1 MKLWKR
7 GDTLIEVA
15 IAIAIFS
22 LVAIGVV
29 GVVNTSTS
37 AAQSSLEVTLVRE
50 EIDAQAEA
58 LRFIHNSYIA
68 GGKANAANNN
78 KYKALWGRITERAIS
93 ANNSGLLNAVT
104 NFYPSTCAELYDSNI
119 NNRSG
124 IYAQNAFIINTR
136 TLEPEYVSS
145 KFTTAATYPRL
156 IYSGANDDALLDETG
171 YEALNRVEGIYVV
184 AVPDVNTT
192 TIINNGVAKRVPA
205 FYDFYIRTCWFAP
218 GAERP
223 STIST
228 VIRLQDPE
236 MVTY

>member
-37 AAQSSLEVTLVRE
+37 AAQSALEVTLTRE

-68 GGKANAANNN
+68 GGKANAANND
-78 KYKALWGRITERAIS
+78 KYKELWGEITGQAI
-93 ANNSGLLNAVT
+93 NVNDNGLLNAVT
-104 NFYPSTCAELYDSNI
+104 NYFPSTCAELYTNDL
-119 NNRSG
+119 NNNNT
-124 IYAQNAFIINTR
+124 IYVQKAFIINTR
-136 TLEPEYVSS
+136 TLRPESVDN

-156 IYSGANDDALLDETG
+156 IYSDANDGALLDESDNG
-171 YEALNRVEGIYVV
+171 VLSRVEGIYIV
-184 AVPDVNTT
+184 AVPDAKTT
-192 TIINNGVAKRVPA
+192 TIVGTTRPVSA

-236 MVTY
+236 MVLYNQ